1 MITSSVK
8 NLEASVIKAEHK
20 LQHLYGQKET
30 LESQYAENL
39 ARFKQIEA
47 DERLYLKTSTLLQL
61 VSEKARE
68 MSVERIESIISQAL
82 QAVMDNKFLKFKIVF
97 ENKRNAVF
105 VDFKI
110 WDDELKQNLDVTKSE
125 AGGIKGIVAT
135 ILRLLVIDL
144 YSPKISGPII
154 LDEVGVQI
162 SVEYQARFGK
172 FLQEYSKMMER
183 QIILI
188 SHQDRVREHANKT
201 IRLTRSETES
211 KIDE

>member
-1 MITSSVK
+1 MISEKLK
-8 NLEASVIKAEHK
+8 NLETSIVRAEHK
-20 LQHLYGQKET
+20 LQHLYGQKDT
-30 LESQYAENL
+30 LETQYTENL
-39 ARFKQIEA
+39 NRIKQIDL
-47 DERLYLKTSTLLQL
+47 DERLFLKTSTLLQL

-68 MSVERIESIISQAL
+68 LSVTRIESIISQAL
-82 QAVMDNKFLKFKIVF
+82 QAVMDNKSLKFKIVF

-105 VDFKI
+105 VDFKL
-110 WDDELKQNLDVTKSE
+110 WDEELKQNLDVTKSE
-125 AGGIKGIVAT
+125 AGGVKGIVAT

-144 YSPKISGPII
+144 YSPKILGPII

-172 FLQEYSKMMER
+172 FLQEYSKMMGR

-211 KIDE
+211 KINE